1 LKNIRL
7 QIALFTFT
15 KIVFNT
21 AHRMVYPFL
30 PAFSRGLGVDLGLLT
45 QAVAARSLLGAS
57 GPFVGSIADSHGRKL
72 GILLGLVIF
81 IAGVCLVVGWPV
93 YPVFVVTLIMIPIGK
108 YIHDPAVQA
117 YLGERVPYQ
126 RRGAVLATLEFGWSL
141 AFILGIPL
149 MGYLIE
155 RFGWLGPFPTL
166 ALLGL
171 LCLGSLAWI
180 LPRDPRPQAGQP
192 GIGRNLSIALTNLPA
207 LLGLA
212 MGFFFSAG
220 NETVTLMFG
229 VWMEDSFSLKIA
241 AIGAAS
247 AVIGLSELGGEGL
260 TVFLVD
266 RLGKPFAIGIGL
278 VANCLAAIGLPVL
291 GHTLPGALI
300 GLFFFYITFE
310 YMVVSTIPMMSE
322 VAPSTRATVMA
333 LYASSHSIGRAL
345 GALMAAPLYQL
356 GFVWCCLAAVAFNL
370 LAFAA
375 LLKLRDKM
383 QQTGFQGDVSV
394 N

>member
-1 LKNIRL
+1 
-7 QIALFTFT
+7 
-15 KIVFNT
+15 
-21 AHRMVYPFL
+21 
-30 PAFSRGLGVDLGLLT
+30 
-45 QAVAARSLLGAS
+45 
-57 GPFVGSIADSHGRKL
+57 
-72 GILLGLVIF
+72 LGLVIF
-81 IAGVCLVVGWPV
+81 IAGLCLVIGWPV

-126 RRGAVLATLEFGWSL
+126 RRGAVLASLEFGWSL

-149 MGYLIE
+149 MGYLIQ

-171 LCLGSLAWI
+171 LCLGGLAWM
-180 LPRDPRPQAGQP
+180 LPRDPKPQAGQP
-192 GIGRNLSIALTNLPA
+192 GMRQNLSLALTSLPA

-212 MGFFFSAG
+212 MGFFFSAA

-247 AVIGLSELGGEGL
+247 AVMGLSELGGEGL

-278 VANCLAAIGLPVL
+278 VANCLAAIGLPLL
-291 GHTLPGALI
+291 GHTLPGALV
-300 GLFFFYITFE
+300 GLFLFYITFE
-310 YMVVSTIPMMSE
+310 YTVVSTIPLMSE
-322 VAPSTRATVMA
+322 VVPSARATLMA

-345 GALMAAPLYQL
+345 GALIAAPLYQM
-356 GFVWCCLAAVAFNL
+356 GFVWCCLVAVVLNL

-375 LLKLRDKM
+375 LLKLRENMREK
-383 QQTGFQGDVSV
+383 GFQGDVSV